1 MRNQTALVQSGRYR
15 GRSNAPAPSGGAP
28 RRAPRARPSW
38 FKKRLTAEGYAQ
50 YAGISATV
58 LSVLLAVR
66 LSEIVPG
73 AEVLRP
79 VIASS
84 VLCVGYLL
92 SQTRIDVI
100 ERTAKDPIVVAMVL
114 YGLTAVIGVPFA
126 LFKALAFSGLGTMG
140 YGILLTAA
148 IMLVPPTLKALDRFT
163 TVNVAAAAMV
173 SGVWIIIGQDKR
185 GNGRLT
191 SSGSY
196 DPNDL
201 GAMMCLFLPLAF
213 GMMARGPFW
222 RRLLGAGSAMTF
234 VLMIVETSSRGALVG
249 FAVLMVTL
257 IATMRPTRAIITLM
271 IAVPALIGGWAI
283 APQAFKDR
291 AATLENVD
299 EDYNSTT
306 QTGRV
311 AIWKRGWKHF
321 YEHPITGVGMG
332 NYSVAEG
339 NYFQSINT
347 TAAYFTAH
355 NTYVQVFVE
364 FGILGGCA
372 LVFAM
377 WAAAKGTW
385 NMAKWSIS
393 GVPNPV
399 HRPEYLAALTGYFSA
414 IFFLSHA
421 FVFLLFAAIGIG
433 GLARNVHKATA
444 PQLYRPV

>member
-1 MRNQTALVQSGRYR
+1 MRNQTALVQGGRYR
-15 GRSNAPAPSGGAP
+15 GRSNPLAPSGGPP
-28 RRAPRARPSW
+28 RSAPRARPSW
-38 FKKRLTAEGYAQ
+38 FTKRLTAQGYAQ
-50 YAGISATV
+50 YAGIAATV

-100 ERTAKDPIVVAMVL
+100 ERTAKDPVVIAML
-114 YGLTAVIGVPFA
+114 IYGLTAVIGVPFA

-140 YGILLTAA
+140 YGILLTVA

-222 RRLLGAGSAMTF
+222 RRLLGAGSALTF
-234 VLMIVETSSRGALVG
+234 VLMIVQTSSRGALVG
-249 FAVLMVTL
+249 FGVLMATL
-257 IATMRPTRAIITLM
+257 IVTMRPTRAIMTLM
-271 IAVPALIGGWAI
+271 VAVPALIGGWAI
-283 APQAFKDR
+283 APQQFKDR

-299 EDYNSTT
+299 EDYNTTT

-311 AIWKRGWKHF
+311 AIWKRGVTHF
-321 YEHPITGVGMG
+321 AEHPITGVGMG

-339 NYFQSINT
+339 NYFQSLNT
-347 TAAYFTAH
+347 TAAWFTAH
-355 NTYVQVFVE
+355 NTYIQVFVE
-364 FGILGGCA
+364 FGIFGGCA
-372 LVFAM
+372 LIFAM
-377 WAAAKGTW
+377 WSAAKGTW

-393 GVPNPV
+393 GIPNPV
-399 HRPEYLAALTGYFSA
+399 HRPEYLAAMTGYFSA

-421 FVFLLFAAIGIG
+421 FVFLLFAAIGLG
-433 GLARNVHKATA
+433 GLVRNVHKAAA